1 MGIRRQITEESLA
14 NVEYVARDSAKLRAP
29 LAPLPEEHGREE
41 NEGFD
46 GAAGLGSADAPQR
59 RAGAE
64 ARRTKPGAAPH
75 EDCGG
80 EGAVPKD
87 GRYKEPTL
95 RNRVCK
101 ILNPKLS
108 CPHPCTTRRSG
119 ATRAAPHPAYVPTLF
134 WGWQT
139 SAEVVARRSH
149 GSFSGLKLICCG
161 LGSSEGR
168 MADLEA
174 VAADAV
180 AVGEAMALAVAGAG
194 AVVLYVGQTSM
205 GGWDGVSEE
214 SGGLRVAIRPSGVR
228 RLRAVS
234 CGQGHCVVLGHG
246 GEVFAWG
253 SNDHGQTGV
262 GSESDEEPSPREV
275 LGLSGKGVGQL
286 ACGAVHTVALCEGGA
301 VLGAG
306 SNRQGQL
313 GLRGVGELR
322 RAGALEWRLRAA
334 VNGAGA
340 DAGAAGGEVVL
351 QIVCGAF
358 HTLALT
364 GGGAL
369 WACGAN
375 SHGQLGLGMLADCR
389 APERVPLPP
398 SAGRAAQACAGRRH
412 SGILSERGG
421 VRFPL
426 ELCVVPASI
435 TPEKHLLACG
445 RAPGMKFADRG
456 SRCCCAATT
465 RSGSWAR
472 PARRSARN
480 SCRALP
486 SAAWR

>member
-1 MGIRRQITEESLA
+1 
-14 NVEYVARDSAKLRAP
+14 
-29 LAPLPEEHGREE
+29 
-41 NEGFD
+41 
-46 GAAGLGSADAPQR
+46 
-59 RAGAE
+59 
-64 ARRTKPGAAPH
+64 
-75 EDCGG
+75 
-80 EGAVPKD
+80 
-87 GRYKEPTL
+87 
-95 RNRVCK
+95 
-101 ILNPKLS
+101 
-108 CPHPCTTRRSG
+108 
-119 ATRAAPHPAYVPTLF
+119 
-134 WGWQT
+134 
-139 SAEVVARRSH
+139 
-149 GSFSGLKLICCG
+149 
-161 LGSSEGR
+161 

-180 AVGEAMALAVAGAG
+180 AVGEAMALAITGAG
-194 AVVLYVGQTSM
+194 AVVLCVGQTST
-205 GGWDGVSEE
+205 GGWDGVSEK

-253 SNDHGQTGV
+253 SNDYGQTGV

-275 LGLSGKGVGQL
+275 PGLSGKGVGQL

-313 GLRGVGELR
+313 GIRGVGELR
-322 RAGALEWRLRAA
+322 RAGALEWRLCSA

-364 GGGAL
+364 GGGAV

-426 ELCVVPASI
+426 ERCVAPASI
-435 TPEKHLLACG
+435 TQEKHLLACTWHEICG

-465 RSGSWAR
+465 RSGSWVR

-480 SCRALP
+480 SRRALP
-486 SAAWR
+486 SAAWRWSRSSPGLTSAWHSTRQASREGLIPQSKALAPAPARSGPPYRGRDRWGYNDDGELGLPPCEKVSAPEIVLRPPLARQLCPRVGRAPLHSAAAPHAWPSFL

>member
-1 MGIRRQITEESLA
+1 
-14 NVEYVARDSAKLRAP
+14 
-29 LAPLPEEHGREE
+29 
-41 NEGFD
+41 
-46 GAAGLGSADAPQR
+46 
-59 RAGAE
+59 
-64 ARRTKPGAAPH
+64 
-75 EDCGG
+75 
-80 EGAVPKD
+80 
-87 GRYKEPTL
+87 
-95 RNRVCK
+95 
-101 ILNPKLS
+101 
-108 CPHPCTTRRSG
+108 
-119 ATRAAPHPAYVPTLF
+119 
-134 WGWQT
+134 
-139 SAEVVARRSH
+139 
-149 GSFSGLKLICCG
+149 
-161 LGSSEGR
+161 

-275 LGLSGKGVGQL
+275 PGLSGKGVGQL

-364 GGGAL
+364 
-369 WACGAN
+369 
-375 SHGQLGLGMLADCR
+375 
-389 APERVPLPP
+389 
-398 SAGRAAQACAGRRH
+398 
-412 SGILSERGG
+412 
-421 VRFPL
+421 
-426 ELCVVPASI
+426 
-435 TPEKHLLACG
+435 
-445 RAPGMKFADRG
+445 
-456 SRCCCAATT
+456 
-465 RSGSWAR
+465 
-472 PARRSARN
+472 ARRSACPSRPARDGPHRRVRGADILGSFRSAGGCVSHSSSA
-480 SCRALP
+480 SCLPPSLQRSISWRAGAHL
-486 SAAWR
+486 A